1 MIFKYQFTTDEDQV
15 MLDMLQYFDDIGLPS
30 HIDQKSIRESL
41 RQVFQ
46 QWRFKLMTK
55 KILDQNKLY
64 KLPEFNNMVMTG
76 KEIEDLI
83 ESAYNE
89 LMLSKRR
96 IKK

>member
-1 MIFKYQFTTDEDQV
+1 MKKHT
-15 MLDMLQYFDDIGLPS
+15 
-30 HIDQKSIRESL
+30 R
-41 RQVFQ
+41 VFQ
-46 QWRFKLMTK
+46 TSFSLTQVQHSMTK
-55 KILDQNKLY
+55 KVLDQNKLY

>member
-1 MIFKYQFTTDEDQV
+1 
-15 MLDMLQYFDDIGLPS
+15 
-30 HIDQKSIRESL
+30 
-41 RQVFQ
+41 
-46 QWRFKLMTK
+46 MTK
-55 KILDQNKLY
+55 KVLDQKKLY

-96 IKK
+96 IKKWVVYKMN

>member
-1 MIFKYQFTTDEDQV
+1 
-15 MLDMLQYFDDIGLPS
+15 
-30 HIDQKSIRESL
+30 
-41 RQVFQ
+41 
-46 QWRFKLMTK
+46 MTK
-55 KILDQNKLY
+55 KVLDQNNLY